1 MRKSVWM
8 IVIGVAA
15 VLALPLILLF
25 LHGPDQR
32 QPVVTG
38 PLTADDVR
46 EIEYF
51 LSHERAALIGGEWAP
66 HDARKLAR
74 NLRERAGGVIRRIYS
89 QDGQYV
95 IVDFGDRW
103 DSKQG
108 YDYELRR
115 TTNGWKITGMGGYRG
130 Q

>member
-15 VLALPLILLF
+15 VLALLLILLF
-25 LHGPDQR
+25 RHGPGQR
-32 QPVVTG
+32 LPV
-38 PLTADDVR
+38 LTVALTPDDVDD
-46 EIEYF
+46 IEEF
-51 LSHERAALIGGEWAP
+51 LSHERAALIEGEWAP

-89 QDGQYV
+89 QDGQHV

-108 YDYELRR
+108 YDYELQR
-115 TTNGWKITGMGGYRG
+115 TTNGWKI
-130 Q
+130 